1 MNSTK
6 KTFSF
11 MLIVFLFLSLS
22 ISSYA
27 NNDNVK
33 LWLDGIFLKTDTAPI
48 IEKGVTLVPI
58 RVISESL
65 GIETEWL
72 KDSKQIVLKKEPY
85 DVVFAINKNYYS
97 TGDERVN
104 LPIAPKIINS
114 RTMVPIRPI
123 AEIFGKKVDWDAT
136 NKVVVIGEGYVP
148 AVPGNTNANISV
160 FNNIDNGTVK
170 DEPISYETENTSSIN
185 SGGIQP
191 TGWTNGSDPA
201 YWYSNG
207 LIIGNLNS
215 YIYHLPSGRYYEKTL
230 VKNAVFFETEQEAI
244 NAGFR
249 RAKR

>member
-72 KDSKQIVLKKEPY
+72 KDS
-85 DVVFAINKNYYS
+85 
-97 TGDERVN
+97 
-104 LPIAPKIINS
+104 
-114 RTMVPIRPI
+114 
-123 AEIFGKKVDWDAT
+123 
-136 NKVVVIGEGYVP
+136 
-148 AVPGNTNANISV
+148 
-160 FNNIDNGTVK
+160 
-170 DEPISYETENTSSIN
+170 
-185 SGGIQP
+185 
-191 TGWTNGSDPA
+191 
-201 YWYSNG
+201 
-207 LIIGNLNS
+207 